1 MQSDFLEY
9 VRVIHIPPSCM
20 LSQGHLADKS
30 FLSLSVMFLKVM
42 LARLQVAL
50 NLDLAGVESFVRE
63 RLGKEVKIWLNG
75 WLSLL
80 CYLRL

>member
-9 VRVIHIPPSCM
+9 VRVIYIPPCCM
-20 LSQGHLADKS
+20 LSQVHLANKS
-30 FLSLSVMFLKVM
+30 FLSLSLMFLKVM

-63 RLGKEVKIWLNG
+63 RLGKEVKIGLNG